1 VIQTCV
7 CQEES
12 VKEFQVK
19 AVFDLPR
26 EQPLG
31 IDGELDL
38 ERVIG
43 SWSRPLRQA
52 TGPKLAFV
60 SFESTVG

>member
-1 VIQTCV
+1 MIQTCV

-19 AVFDLPR
+19 AFFDVTR
-26 EQPLG
+26 EQPLNSNS
-31 IDGELDL
+31 ELDL